1 MTPNGR
7 RGMASL
13 RQRPGHGGM
22 RRMARSLACLAGLLC
37 GPALAAGGG
46 PLRIGVI
53 TDMSGQ
59 YSDGNGPGSV
69 QAVRFAVEDFGGA
82 MDGQPIEIVVADHQN
97 KPDVAGAIVRQ
108 WLDQGGVDVVV
119 EGVNSTA
126 ALAIQ
131 SVTRERGKIFL
142 ISGGG
147 SSDLTGKECSPTS
160 VHWTYDTYASSN
172 ATAKAVLRLGGS
184 SWFFVTADY
193 AFGQALQRDAT
204 RTITAQGGTVAGSV
218 RHPFGTTD
226 YSAYLVQAATSPAK
240 VVAFAN
246 AGSDFAN
253 AAKQSVEFGLQQS
266 GKQLVALQ
274 VTLTD
279 VPALGLQAVQGMLFT
294 DSWYW
299 DLNERTRAFAQRF
312 FKLRGAMP
320 TAYQAGVGSAV
331 AHYLK
336 AVRAA
341 GTTDAKVVMARMRET
356 PVEDFFTPHG
366 VIRPDGR
373 MVHEMYLM
381 RFKRPQDSTGKWDLY
396 QLVETIPGD
405 EAFRPMAEGGCPFL
419 TGAAK

>member
-1 MTPNGR
+1 MLRSMLR
-7 RGMASL
+7 R
-13 RQRPGHGGM
+13 
-22 RRMARSLACLAGLLC
+22 ACLLTTACGLAL
-37 GPALAAGGG
+37 PAIAADGG

-69 QAVRFAVEDFGGA
+69 QAARFAVEDFGGA
-82 MDGQPIEIVVADHQN
+82 INGRPIEVIYADHQN
-97 KPDVAGAIVRQ
+97 KPDIAGAIVRQ

-119 EGVNSTA
+119 EGVNSTVG
-126 ALAIQ
+126 LAVQ

-142 ISGGG
+142 ISGAG

-172 ATAKAVLRLGGS
+172 ATAKAILKLGGS

-204 RTITAQGGTVAGSV
+204 NTINAGGGTVTGSV

-246 AGSDFAN
+246 AGSDFTN
-253 AAKQSVEFGLQQS
+253 TAKQSVEFGLQQA

-274 VTLTD
+274 VTITD
-279 VPALGLQAVQGMLFT
+279 VPALGLAAVQGMLFT

-299 DLNERTRAFAQRF
+299 DLNEKTRAFGQRF
-312 FKLRGAMP
+312 FKARNAMP
-320 TAYQAGVGSAV
+320 TAYQAGTASAV
-331 AHYLK
+331 GHYLR
-336 AVRAA
+336 AVRDA
-341 GTTDAKVVMARMRET
+341 GTTEAKAVMAKMRAT

-366 VIRPDGR
+366 TIRADGR

-381 RFKRPQDSTGKWDLY
+381 RFKRPEDSKGKWDLY
-396 QLVETIPGD
+396 QLEATIPGD
-405 EAFRPMAEGGCPFL
+405 EAFRPMADGGCPYL
-419 TGAAK
+419 NGK